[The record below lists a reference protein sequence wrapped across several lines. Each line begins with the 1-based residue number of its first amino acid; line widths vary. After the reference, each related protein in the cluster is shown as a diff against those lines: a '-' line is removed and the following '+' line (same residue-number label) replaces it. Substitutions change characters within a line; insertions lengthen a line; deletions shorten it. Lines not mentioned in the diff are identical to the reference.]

1 MKKKNVLAII
11 FASLLISAA
20 ALMSSCKSDDLEAK
34 IDANAGEVESSVTE
48 INGAITDLKDKTAA
62 EIKSASD
69 KASADIEAA
78 KTALNQAISDG
89 DKTNADEIT
98 AKVTELTTAINN
110 AQKTL
115 SDADAALTATVESNK
130 TEAAASIAS
139 TKDELTNAIA
149 AAKTDLQTAIDKVAK
164 DAADNLEAA
173 KKDLNEAIDKKA
185 DQTVLDEKVTELDKA
200 IKAVETIANAAQTA
214 KQVTDAVEAAKTE
227 LNTAITSVKEDLQKN
242 IDTLKADL
250 DATTEKLNKYMTSND
265 ASVKDLQDAKAK
277 LDKEVTSIKESITAL
292 ETSLKNYA
300 TTESLT
306 NINTA
311 LTNKINALEAALN
324 NAILASD
331 AASVKIE
338 LWNKATD
345 KVVEAVI
352 EINKY
357 YNNINWDSYYSEQQ
371 DIIDNI
377 QLEFQIKLLRATEEN
392 AVEDILR
399 AKDGYYAS
407 MKAVITKSDV
417 IYNVLT
423 EHGEKIESVLYNDKW
438 DEAITNALEMIAEE
452 PAGAIKADVIE
463 LANKMKDRYDFLAG
477 QNTAAE
483 AINARINAL
492 IVELQNKGYR
502 AATKAEYEAI
512 IKAIAEWDE
521 ETGSANKDLIN
532 RSLVEKLSFEY
543 EMAIQRYVAITRDI
557 QSKLDKFNGE
567 YVYIHSDKEYKAV
580 CDAYEAYNKWV
591 TMVKGVG
598 FSIFGE
604 TEMPTYESFGIFYFG
619 TYQKANAIKA
629 LEADIA
635 ALMTR
640 VENVTYDINMN
651 GYTAANK
658 AEYEA
663 IMTALN
669 TIKTT
674 IGEVN
679 YSMIDTEAVE
689 SMTFSYESSIVEY
702 KIVSDYVLNTINAF
716 NGDYEYIY
724 NVDVEAIY
732 DAYGIYSEWLNM
744 IQGRGF
750 TTTSSDVEKAI
761 ATAYETFKN
770 GTYARMKA
778 LDDAK
783 VLADMINS
791 SVSSLSNKINELTV
805 VKSQYKADLATID
818 RSVENWI
825 NMYFT
830 DYAKEG
836 VNYNLVDHEA
846 IAKLHADYDR
856 VIAVILEK
864 AEKLAE
870 CIAKLD
876 TITVMSGN
884 DIDAARVQ
892 YLSFTDHLGD
902 LQYEIDSLGTPSEIT
917 ALFTSKAAEFKK
929 LCEEAATAYN
939 ALTILNKNNVTI
951 HNKAEVDAMIAW
963 YAKYPKVDITKA
975 DSTLGVESVKL
986 TETFTLKATD
996 VDAAKACV
1004 AAYNELIAA
1013 KKQEKIDVEKL
1024 VADLVAKNAS
1034 TALRSEIDKVLAA
1047 VETYVDGTGAP
1058 AGYDKAQFATAND
1071 IAKYDELTA
1080 LNTAVT
1086 ALEGRRDAL
1095 YAEILSYK
1103 DFKATDLVDDTVR
1116 AEFADK
1122 IADLEARIEEFTTDN
1137 DGVDCF
1143 KGQYSD
1149 IISTANTNIEKGAAI
1164 SAIKVDYDALI
1175 TANNGIADERVKND
1189 IAKRAKAA
1197 YDNAVEAVIAEN
1209 NDAVALNKAK
1219 LELVAYTVTE
1229 YQAVVTAENS
1239 KVVYEAYTLLSDRRE
1254 MTKADQLADEKIFVH
1269 ETFNAVNQ

>member
-149 AAKTDLQTAIDKVAK
+149 AAKTDLTTAIDKVAK
-164 DAADNLEAA
+164 DAADNLEAAKKELNAAIDKKADADTINTKITEVSDSITAVETIAKAAQTAEQVTAAVNTAKTELNTAIETAKSELTAAIEEVATKAAADLEAA

-185 DQTVLDEKVTELDKA
+185 DQTVLNEKVKELDDA

-242 IDTLKADL
+242 IDALKADL

-265 ASVKDLQDAKAK
+265 ASVKDLQDAKTE
-277 LDKEVTSIKESITAL
+277 LDKEVTSIKERITAL

-345 KVVEAVI
+345 KVVEAVM

-463 LANKMKDRYDFLAG
+463 LANKMKDRYNYLAG
-477 QNTAAE
+477 QNAAAE
-483 AINARINAL
+483 AINDRVNDL
-492 IVELQNKGYR
+492 IYSLQTNGYR
-502 AATKAEYEAI
+502 ANSITEYNAI
-512 IKAIAEWDE
+512 LDAIKAWDA
-521 ETGSANKDLIN
+521 ETGSANKNLIN

-543 EMAIQRYVAITRDI
+543 EMAIQRYVAIARDI
-557 QSKLDKFNGE
+557 QRKLDKFNGE
-567 YVYIHSDKEYKAV
+567 YVYVHSDKEYKAV

-619 TYQKANAIKA
+619 TYKKANAIKA
-629 LEADIA
+629 VENDIDA
-635 ALMTR
+635 IMTR
-640 VENVTYDINMN
+640 AEALTLNINEN

-663 IMTALN
+663 IVAAINAIKASIDEANYGLVETE
-669 TIKTT
+669 TI
-674 IGEVN
+674 
-679 YSMIDTEAVE
+679 E
-689 SMTFSYESSIVEY
+689 SMNFSYNASYEEY
-702 KIVSDYVLNTINAF
+702 QLVCLLVKENLNAF
-716 NGDYEYIY
+716 NGDYEHVYT
-724 NVDVEAIY
+724 DDEAIY
-732 DAYGIYSEWLNM
+732 AAYNMYSEWLNM
-744 IQGRGF
+744 IRARGF
-750 TTTSSDVEKAI
+750 NSIETEVEVAVSDAFNE
-761 ATAYETFKN
+761 FKS
-770 GTYARMKA
+770 GTYARMKEIEN
-778 LDDAK
+778 AK
-783 VLADMINS
+783 VWADSIINS
-791 SVSSLSNKINELTV
+791 MIADLSDKINNLTV
-805 VKSQYKADLATID
+805 VKSQYKLDLDTID
-818 RSVENWI
+818 RSVKTWEDR
-825 NMYFT
+825 YFT

-836 VNYNLVDHEA
+836 ANYNLVDHEA
-846 IAKLHADYDR
+846 LAKLHADYNNI
-856 VIAVILEK
+856 IADII
-864 AEKLAE
+864 AEADKLAE
-870 CIAKLD
+870 CMNKLD
-876 TITVMSGN
+876 VITIASGA
-884 DIDAARVQ
+884 DIRAARAQ
-892 YLSFTDHLGD
+892 YLVFTDYLGD
-902 LQYEIDSLGTPSEIT
+902 LHYEIDSIGVTGEVT
-917 ALFTSKAAEFKK
+917 AKLTAKSAEFKRI
-929 LCEEAATAYN
+929 CEEA
-939 ALTILNKNNVTI
+939 
-951 HNKAEVDAMIAW
+951 IA
-963 YAKYPKVDITKA
+963 DIKA
-975 DSTLGVESVKL
+975 DYDNVIVES
-986 TETFTLKATD
+986 
-996 VDAAKACV
+996 
-1004 AAYNELIAA
+1004 
-1013 KKQEKIDVEKL
+1013 
-1024 VADLVAKNAS
+1024 
-1034 TALRSEIDKVLAA
+1034 
-1047 VETYVDGTGAP
+1047 
-1058 AGYDKAQFATAND
+1058 
-1071 IAKYDELTA
+1071 
-1080 LNTAVT
+1080 NT
-1086 ALEGRRDAL
+1086 
-1095 YAEILSYK
+1095 
-1103 DFKATDLVDDTVR
+1103 
-1116 AEFADK
+1116 
-1122 IADLEARIEEFTTDN
+1122 
-1137 DGVDCF
+1137 
-1143 KGQYSD
+1143 
-1149 IISTANTNIEKGAAI
+1149 
-1164 SAIKVDYDALI
+1164 
-1175 TANNGIADERVKND
+1175 IADERVKND

-1197 YDNAVEAVIAEN
+1197 YDNAVKGVNDEDI
-1209 NDAVALNKAK
+1209 DAVELNKAK
-1219 LELVAYTVTE
+1219 LELIAYTISE
-1229 YQAVVTAENS
+1229 YNAVVTSENS
-1239 KVVYEAYTLLSDRRE
+1239 NVVYEAYTLLSDRRE

-1269 ETFNAVNQ
+1269 QTLQTANNQ